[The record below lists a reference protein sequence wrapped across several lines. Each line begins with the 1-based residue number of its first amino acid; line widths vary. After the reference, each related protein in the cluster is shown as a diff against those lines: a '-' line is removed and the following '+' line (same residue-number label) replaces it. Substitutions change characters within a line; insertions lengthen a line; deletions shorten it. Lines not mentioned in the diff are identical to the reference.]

1 MASVGS
7 LNPLANNGFKKKA
20 LKGQNKGIKHKPQKV
35 KVHDKERA
43 EVQSWTGYPQRD
55 DRQHRKMGSA
65 RLSGAQDDAVGAVAE
80 RFSPE
85 TMGFQRFAHKK
96 RETPRYMLQ
105 QTPLLWPQQFAQ
117 DPWDASNQKKML
129 SLEGSIADV
138 TELWETLKKIRD
150 VERKIMEQ
158 KGLVDRADFAKDLN
172 DAIVFQGTCQD
183 MCPIFERARRSVENN
198 VVRYEKENPT
208 DKRISRFR
216 ALKVFAR
223 PAAAAAPPLPSDV
236 RPPHVL
242 VKTLDY
248 IVAHI
253 LQLLPD
259 CESFLWDRM
268 RSIRQDFTYQNYCGP
283 EAIDC
288 NERIVRIHL
297 LILHVMARSEADYSR
312 QQELEQLH
320 KALITLTEIYDEV
333 RAHGGSCPN
342 EAEFRAY
349 ALLSRIRDPEYDKMI
364 QELPGHIF
372 NDDLVQ
378 LAICFRRVISNSSF
392 IERGHIR
399 TENCLNLYQRFFQ
412 LLSSDRVPFLM
423 SSFLEVYV
431 NEVRFFAMKALSLT
445 LSKKHKSIPFQYFL
459 DNLLFNSVDELLN
472 FCKYYS
478 IDTDEQGVSLKTLT
492 HHSHQI
498 PETKPLRQ
506 CYLQCIEEK
515 LQRTTYEALINCGK
529 PNKGYLPEDPG
540 ESLNSNFTS
549 DMAQES
555 TSLSE
560 DDAALGSNDSNLP
573 TYSESIIEQGSSLH
587 GEHQDISKTFN
598 FDSGDYK
605 TTEPTTQSRAGS
617 EVKSSMQFKPQQQS
631 DLQSTKQFTAPFMS
645 SVGSTTSPHILE
657 ETKTKKDVPFES
669 SHRKPFAGNSQ
680 LKEENTFHF
689 NQTALKLGAQTEA
702 SAQDEARDSGS
713 KAIEG
718 NELRNAVAT
727 ELTDEL
733 IRTAVASH
741 VRSEI
746 EAVNKKTAKKKLM
759 ISILSDELFNA
770 FIHETLYFVFL
781 ETRAESF
788 YTKRRLKYHLTKW
801 FQKYNSRK
809 SDRVLRQKRKE
820 ELQEVSRQLGIPFLK
835 RPRTSESVNSSGSNI
850 LGNSSFMK
858 TPRIWVDTP
867 VATETNHFNT
877 PVRKNAALWQSIDL
891 RKDYCDRIQINKDLA
906 EYSDLLRKCDVKKD
920 PIGLFVY
927 SKNWNCISGSW
938 LLGKFSLNENPS
950 ISVSGSKINMSVT
963 KLCNDYAPSDFGNL
977 HLLIFNTGVTDSNIF
992 DLEMKMKQDGGKL
1005 IELVHGIALNTNYKF
1020 NILLIFWASA
1030 DNPWSNHNISKY
1042 LKLRTISRLFGSVI
1056 QNIDIAHMNDG
1067 RPDETLFRSL
1077 TNVASNFKLEL
1088 TERGEY
1094 NMSIMRRNL
1103 AGEGGAALMPFPGG
1117 HNDIDA
1123 KLHHMLQLESQ
1134 KHELYRNKKSLY
1146 AHLQNHVRA
1155 SPKAKTTKLPVLL
1168 SESNKNKFKTPL
1180 AFLPHR
1186 RSFSE
1191 SPGSSL
1197 PSASSHLVAKVRHAP
1212 PPISTYGTPSH
1223 VRRPPQATNKLVFQ
1237 TPSAAILGG
1246 SAGAPVTGTAN
1257 TSGLSNITF
1266 APPLLTPVTQMV
1278 LQSPPLQE
1286 QRNHPRPRTYAL
1298 QARAESSFCRSDEV
1312 SAPPSSAALREA
1324 PTITRRDS
1332 RPGVAPPSYND
1343 QPSSPIERNDLLSDN
1358 ILELKGLIA
1367 SVKSKLKH

>member
-7 LNPLANNGFKKKA
+7 LNPLANSGFKKKA

-35 KVHDKERA
+35 KVHDKERSA
-43 EVQSWTGYPQRD
+43 EGQSPTGYTKQGD
-55 DRQHRKMGSA
+55 GQHRKMAFAGLA
-65 RLSGAQDDAVGAVAE
+65 VAEEGAVGAVAE

-85 TMGFQRFAHKK
+85 TMGFQRFTHKK
-96 RETPRYMLQ
+96 REMPRYMLQ

-158 KGLVDRADFAKDLN
+158 KGLVDRADSAKDLN

-248 IVAHI
+248 IVANI

-297 LILHVMARSEADYSR
+297 LILHVMARSEAEYSR

-364 QELPGHIF
+364 QELPPHIF

-392 IERGHIR
+392 VERGHIR

-459 DNLLFNSVDELLN
+459 DSLLFNSVDELLT

-478 IDTDEQGVSLKTLT
+478 IDTDEQGVSLKTLH

-506 CYLQCIEEK
+506 CYLQCIEDK
-515 LQRTTYEALINCGK
+515 LQRTTYANLINCGK
-529 PNKGYLPEDPG
+529 PNKSYLPEDHG
-540 ESLNSNFTS
+540 EPLNATPTA
-549 DMAQES
+549 DTTQES
-555 TSLSE
+555 ASISD
-560 DDAALGSNDSNLP
+560 DDAAIGTNDSNLP
-573 TYSESIIEQGSSLH
+573 TYSGSIIEQSSSLH
-587 GEHQDISKTFN
+587 GDHQDISKTFN
-598 FDSGDYK
+598 FNSATFK
-605 TTEPTTQSRAGS
+605 TIEPTVQSSSES
-617 EVKSSMQFKPQQQS
+617 EVKSTMQFRPLQQT
-631 DLQSTKQFTAPFMS
+631 DLQSTKPFTAPFMS
-645 SVGSTTSPHILE
+645 SADSTTSSHTLE
-657 ETKTKKDVPFES
+657 ETKTKKDGPFVS
-669 SHRKPFAGNSQ
+669 SYRKPLAGNLQ
-680 LKEENTFHF
+680 LKKENTFSVNH
-689 NQTALKLGAQTEA
+689 TASEVNPHDDSLDNSST
-702 SAQDEARDSGS
+702 SA
-713 KAIEG
+713 EG
-718 NELRNAVAT
+718 NELRNAVAS

-733 IRTAVASH
+733 IKTAVASH

-746 EAVNKKTAKKKLM
+746 EAVNRKAAKKKLTV
-759 ISILSDELFNA
+759 SILADELFDA

-788 YTKRRLKYHLTKW
+788 YAKRRLQYHLRKW
-801 FQKYNSRK
+801 FDRYTSRK
-809 SDRVLRQKRKE
+809 SDRELRQKRKE

-835 RPRTSESVNSSGSNI
+835 RPRTSESANSSGSNI

-867 VATETNHFNT
+867 VTTETNHFNT
-877 PVRKNAALWQSIDL
+877 PVRKNAALWQPIDL
-891 RKDYCDRIQINKDLA
+891 RKAYCDRVQISKDMA
-906 EYSDLLRKCDVKKD
+906 EYSDLLQKCDLKQD

-938 LLGKFSLNENPS
+938 LLGKFSLTESSS
-950 ISVSGSKINMSVT
+950 IIVPGSKLKMSVT

-977 HLLIFNTGVTDSNIF
+977 HLLVFNTGVTDSNIF
-992 DLEMKMKQDGGKL
+992 DLEMKMKQDGEKL

-1030 DNPWSNHNISKY
+1030 DNPWSDSNISKY

-1067 RPDETLFRSL
+1067 RPDETLSRSL
-1077 TNVASNFKLEL
+1077 TKVASNFKFEL

-1094 NMSIMRRNL
+1094 NRSIMRRNL
-1103 AGEGGAALMPFPGG
+1103 AGAGGPALMPFPGG
-1117 HNDIDA
+1117 NNDIDA
-1123 KLHHMLQLESQ
+1123 KLHHMLQLENQ

-1168 SESNKNKFKTPL
+1168 SENNKNKFKTPL

-1223 VRRPPQATNKLVFQ
+1223 VRPPPQTNKLVFQ
-1237 TPSAAILGG
+1237 TPSAAIVGG

-1298 QARAESSFCRSDEV
+1298 QARAESSFCHNDDSA
-1312 SAPPSSAALREA
+1312 APPSSAALREA

-1332 RPGVAPPSYND
+1332 RLGLAPSSYNE
-1343 QPSSPIERNDLLSDN
+1343 QPSSPIERNDMLSDN